1 MVEASFFTR
10 GHYDHPDNIRARRE
24 TRGGALYD
32 IGVYNISLAQYLF
45 GREPEK
51 VQAAA
56 HFMPSGVDDFSTE
69 TLDFGDGRLAA
80 LTSGMCS
87 HFARF
92 SNFRV
97 MGDAGW
103 IDAPIEY
110 NACGAQS
117 FTLRRADG
125 TSETVRKSR
134 DFLSQNPNGR
144 LSEQLHARNRTVRP
158 RDYGKRSAAG
168 IGSVFARR
176 RAHGRSRAGADRLLR

>member
-10 GHYDHPDNIRARRE
+10 GHYDHPNNIRARRE
-24 TRGGALYD
+24 TCGGALYD

-56 HFMPSGVDDFSTE
+56 HFMPSQVDDFSME
-69 TLDFGDGRLAA
+69 TLVFGVGRLAA
-80 LTSGMCS
+80 LSSGMCS
-87 HFARF
+87 LLARF

-97 MGDAGW
+97 MGDAAW

-125 TSETVRKSR
+125 TSETVTV
-134 DFLSQNPNGR
+134 DCPNNYTLEIEQFGR
-144 LSEQLHARNRTVRP
+144 VIAENEAPLVTEEFSLGVARTVDR
-158 RDYGKRSAAG
+158 ALAQ
-168 IGSVFARR
+168 IGY
-176 RAHGRSRAGADRLLR
+176 